1 MKILTKLEENVL
13 LVILKLKDNAYIVT
27 IKTELEKFLRKN
39 ISFGALYLSLNRLTR
54 DGYLRAEVGKATS
67 QKGGRA
73 KKYYR
78 ITKAGAMKLKEIR
91 SLQQRMWQGF
101 DKLSDKI
108 LEKG

>member
-27 IKTELEKFLRKN
+27 IKAGLEKFLGKN

-54 DGYLRAEVGKATS
+54 DGFLRAEMGQSTS

-78 ITKAGAMKLKEIR
+78 LTKAGALKLKEIHR
-91 SLQQRMWQGF
+91 LQQRMWKGF
-101 DKLSDKI
+101 EKLSDEV